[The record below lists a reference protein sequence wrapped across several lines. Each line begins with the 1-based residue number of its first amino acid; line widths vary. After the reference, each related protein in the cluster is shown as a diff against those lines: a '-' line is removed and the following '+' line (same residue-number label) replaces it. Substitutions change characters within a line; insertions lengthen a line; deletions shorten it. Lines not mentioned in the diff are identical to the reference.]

1 MRIPVAGAGGDIG
14 RLVANSL
21 AGHEMFAGDQLAQAL
36 ESVDGFGVELADVGA
51 R

>member
-1 MRIPVAGAGGDIG
+1 MRILVAGAGGDIG
-14 RLVANSL
+14 GLVANGL

-36 ESVDGFGVELADVGA
+36 AGVGGFGVELADVGA